1 MYRKLKRY
9 GLQFARLCGGDYM
22 VFQVNYTE
30 TLCGSYILE
39 GNSEEEVIE
48 EFQNMISAGAI
59 DTLDL
64 EVVDINIDAEVVGN
78 KDRNGGWVYEPPFIQ
93 E

>member
-1 MYRKLKRY
+1 
-9 GLQFARLCGGDYM
+9 M
-22 VFQVNYTE
+22 VFEVKYTE
-30 TLCGSYILE
+30 TLCGRYILDADSKEEAIAYFNSMLNE
-39 GNSEEEVIE
+39 GR
-48 EFQNMISAGAI
+48 I

-78 KDRNGGWVYEPPFIQ
+78 KDMNGGWVYEPPFIQ